1 MNTKCRTGHRLP
13 ERAEQKA
20 EKARHD
26 GQNEDEGETM
36 ENFTKILENSI
47 ANMENNASTT
57 YVLSM
62 NDFLESIQSG
72 SINLPPFQRIGTAW
86 SADKVIA
93 LAQTL
98 ANLESIGCF
107 NVAIVN
113 GEYYLVD
120 GQQRSNALA
129 HILNTLEDEDKSIIT
144 DYEAL
149 VNVTEFQSFAQMADN
164 FVRIN
169 GTSGLTSAQK
179 MKAEL
184 LTEIQLEDFNR
195 LSWSD
200 AMTKLTSVEKDSKE
214 VVLSGETEEESIK
227 LQAMSII
234 KQSKCEELTALLL
247 AMYLNKKRIGKGFT
261 TSAKANFNGAKN
273 YDGLKGKPLDEAST
287 HALEF
292 VKEYTKTRLN
302 PTNKKPAFVGLVYYL
317 VLIEKLPLEEVGA
330 FVDYLAIGQQQ
341 LFVTPKSELYA
352 NGKQLFHS
360 GESNSFDQFK
370 NREKTIE
377 KFFKAYEEWKTK
389 PQTSDIVE
397 RFNERYNV
405 TLAKILNEPKKE
417 ESALKVTVE
426 KLEPKKE
433 SKPRPLSASALEA
446 LEK

>member
-1 MNTKCRTGHRLP
+1 MKDFTVILANT
-13 ERAEQKA
+13 
-20 EKARHD
+20 
-26 GQNEDEGETM
+26 
-36 ENFTKILENSI
+36 I
-47 ANMENNASTT
+47 ANMDNNASTT
-57 YVLSM
+57 YSLNM
-62 NDFLESIQSG
+62 DDFLESIQNG
-72 SINLPPFQRIGTAW
+72 NIQLPPFQRIGTAW

-107 NVAIVN
+107 NIAIVN
-113 GEYYLVD
+113 GDYYLVD
-120 GQQRSNALA
+120 GQQRSNALL
-129 HILNTLEDEDKSIIT
+129 HILETLDEDDKAIIT

-184 LTEIQLEDFNR
+184 LTEKQLEDFNR
-195 LSWSD
+195 LSWSN
-200 AMTKLTSVEKDSKE
+200 AMLKLTSTEKDSKE
-214 VVLSGETEEESIK
+214 TTLSGGESEEESIK

-261 TSAKANFNGAKN
+261 TSAKSNFNGAKS
-273 YDGLKGKPLDEAST
+273 YDGLKGHDIEDASR

-292 VKEYTKTRLN
+292 VTEYSKTRLN

-317 VLIEKLPLEEVGA
+317 TLIEKLPLEEVGA
-330 FVDYLAIGQQQ
+330 FVDYLLIDQKQ
-341 LFVTPKSELYA
+341 LFVTPKSEIYH

-360 GESNSFDQFK
+360 GESNSFEQFR
-370 NREKTIE
+370 NRQKTIE
-377 KFFKAYEEWKTK
+377 KFFKAYEEWKAK
-389 PQTSDIVE
+389 PQTSDTVE
-397 RFNERYNV
+397 RFNERYNISLTQV
-405 TLAKILNEPKKE
+405 LEQPKQEK
-417 ESALKVTVE
+417 STLKVTVE

>member
-1 MNTKCRTGHRLP
+1 MK
-13 ERAEQKA
+13 
-20 EKARHD
+20 
-26 GQNEDEGETM
+26 
-36 ENFTKILENSI
+36 NFTEILKNAI
-47 ANMENNASTT
+47 ANMENNASAT
-57 YVLSM
+57 YSLNM
-62 NDFLESIQSG
+62 DDFLSSIQDG
-72 SINLPPFQRIGTAW
+72 NIQLPPFQRIGTAW

-113 GEYYLVD
+113 GEHYLVD
-120 GQQRSNALA
+120 GQQRSNALI
-129 HILNTLEDEDKSIIT
+129 HILETLEEDDKSIVT
-144 DYEAL
+144 EYEAL

-184 LTEIQLEDFNR
+184 LTEKQLEDFNR

-200 AMTKLTSVEKDSKE
+200 AMTRLTSTEKDSKE
-214 VVLSGETEEESIK
+214 VTLSGNDSEEESIK

-261 TSAKANFNGAKN
+261 TSAKSNFNGAKN
-273 YDGLKGKPLDEAST
+273 YDGLKGHDIEEASN

-292 VKEYTKTRLN
+292 VTEYSKTRLN
-302 PTNKKPAFVGLVYYL
+302 ATNKKPAFVGLVYYL
-317 VLIEKLPLEEVGA
+317 VLIEKLPMEDVGA

-341 LFVTPKSELYA
+341 LFVTPKSELYS

-370 NREKTIE
+370 NREKTME
-377 KFFKAYEEWKTK
+377 KFLRAYEEWKSK
-389 PQTSDIVE
+389 PQMSDIVE
-397 RFNERYNV
+397 RFDERYNV

-417 ESALKVTVE
+417 ESTLKVTVE
-426 KLEPKKE
+426 KPAQKKE

-446 LEK
+446 LETK

>member
-1 MNTKCRTGHRLP
+1 MKDFTVILANT
-13 ERAEQKA
+13 
-20 EKARHD
+20 
-26 GQNEDEGETM
+26 
-36 ENFTKILENSI
+36 I
-47 ANMENNASTT
+47 ANMDNNASTT
-57 YVLSM
+57 YSLNM
-62 NDFLESIQSG
+62 DDFLQSIQNG
-72 SINLPPFQRIGTAW
+72 NVQLPPFQRIGTAW

-120 GQQRSNALA
+120 GQQRSNALI
-129 HILNTLEDEDKSIIT
+129 HILETLDEDDKAIIT

-184 LTEIQLEDFNR
+184 LTEKQLEDFNR

-200 AMTKLTSVEKDSKE
+200 AMTRLTSTEKDSKE
-214 VVLSGETEEESIK
+214 TTLSGGDSEDESIK

-261 TSAKANFNGAKN
+261 TSAKSNFNGAKN
-273 YDGLKGKPLDEAST
+273 YDGLKGHDIEDASR

-292 VKEYTKTRLN
+292 VTEYSKTRLN

-317 VLIEKLPLEEVGA
+317 TLIEKLPLEEVGA
-330 FVDYLAIGQQQ
+330 FVDYLAIGQRQ

-377 KFFKAYEEWKTK
+377 KFFKAYEEWKSK
-389 PQTSDIVE
+389 PQTSDTVE

-405 TLAKILNEPKKE
+405 SLTQVLEQPKKE
-417 ESALKVTVE
+417 ENTLKVTVE
-426 KLEPKKE
+426 KPAQKKE

>member
-1 MNTKCRTGHRLP
+1 MTGK
-13 ERAEQKA
+13 Q
-20 EKARHD
+20 EKK
-26 GQNEDEGETM
+26 DEEKNM
-36 ENFTKILENSI
+36 KDFTEILKNAI
-47 ANMENNASTT
+47 ANMENNASVT
-57 YVLSM
+57 YSLNM
-62 NDFLESIQSG
+62 NSFLQSIQNG
-72 SINLPPFQRIGTAW
+72 NIQLPPFQRIGTAW
-86 SADKVIA
+86 SADKVVA

-107 NVAIVN
+107 NIAIVN
-113 GEYYLVD
+113 DNYYLVD
-120 GQQRSNALA
+120 GQQRSNALI
-129 HILNTLEDEDKSIIT
+129 HILDTLDEDDKSIIT

-149 VNVTEFQSFAQMADN
+149 VNVTGFQSFAQMADN

-184 LTEIQLEDFNR
+184 LTEKQLEDFNR

-200 AMTKLTSVEKDSKE
+200 AMTRLTSTEKDSKE
-214 VVLSGETEEESIK
+214 VTLSGTGENEEESIK

-261 TSAKANFNGAKN
+261 TSAKSNFNGAKN
-273 YDGLKGKPLDEAST
+273 YDGLKGHDLEEASK

-292 VKEYTKTRLN
+292 VYSFTKTRLN

-317 VLIEKLPLEEVGA
+317 VLIEKLAMEEVGA

-341 LFVTPKSELYA
+341 LFVTPKSELYS

-370 NREKTIE
+370 NREKTME
-377 KFFKAYEEWKTK
+377 KFLRAYEEWKSK
-389 PQTSDIVE
+389 PQTSNTVE
-397 RFNERYNV
+397 RFNERYSV
-405 TLAKILNEPKKE
+405 TLSQILEEPKQEK
-417 ESALKVTVE
+417 SALKVTVE
-426 KLEPKKE
+426 KPAQKKE

>member
-1 MNTKCRTGHRLP
+1 MK
-13 ERAEQKA
+13 
-20 EKARHD
+20 
-26 GQNEDEGETM
+26 
-36 ENFTKILENSI
+36 NFTEILKNAI
-47 ANMENNASTT
+47 AHMENNASAT
-57 YVLSM
+57 YSLNM
-62 NDFLESIQSG
+62 DDFLKSIQNG
-72 SINLPPFQRIGTAW
+72 SVQLPPFQRIGTAW

-113 GEYYLVD
+113 GNYYLVD
-120 GQQRSNALA
+120 GQQRSNALS
-129 HILNTLEDEDKSIIT
+129 HILDTLEEDDKAIIT

-184 LTEIQLEDFNR
+184 LTEKQLEDFNR

-200 AMTKLTSVEKDSKE
+200 AMTKLTSTEKDSKE
-214 VVLSGETEEESIK
+214 TTLSGADGDEESIK

-261 TSAKANFNGAKN
+261 TSAKSNFNGAKN
-273 YDGLKGKPLDEAST
+273 YDGLKGHDIEDASQ

-292 VKEYTKTRLN
+292 VTEYAKTRLN

-317 VLIEKLPLEEVGA
+317 TLIEKLPIEEVGA
-330 FVDYLAIGQQQ
+330 FVDYLSIDQKQ
-341 LFVTPKSELYA
+341 LFVTPKSELYS

-360 GESNSFDQFK
+360 GESNSFEQFK
-370 NREKTIE
+370 NREKTME
-377 KFFKAYEEWKTK
+377 KFFKAYEEWKSK
-389 PQTSDIVE
+389 PQTSDTVE
-397 RFNERYNV
+397 RFNERYNISLTQV
-405 TLAKILNEPKKE
+405 LEQPKQEKSTLKI
-417 ESALKVTVE
+417 TVE
-426 KLEPKKE
+426 NPVQKKE

-446 LEK
+446 LETK

>member
-1 MNTKCRTGHRLP
+1 MK
-13 ERAEQKA
+13 
-20 EKARHD
+20 
-26 GQNEDEGETM
+26 
-36 ENFTKILENSI
+36 NFTEILKNAV
-47 ANMENNASTT
+47 ANVENNASTT
-57 YVLSM
+57 YALSM
-62 NDFLESIQSG
+62 DDFLKSIQNG
-72 SINLPPFQRIGTAW
+72 NIQLPPFQRIGTAW

-120 GQQRSNALA
+120 GQQRSNALI
-129 HILNTLEDEDKSIIT
+129 HIMDTLEEDDKTIVA

-184 LTEIQLEDFNR
+184 LTEIQLKDFNR

-200 AMTKLTSVEKDSKE
+200 AMTRLTSTEKDSKE
-214 VVLSGETEEESIK
+214 TTLSGSESEEESIK

-261 TSAKANFNGAKN
+261 TSAKSNFNGAKN
-273 YDGLKGKPLDEAST
+273 YDGLKGHDIEEASSN
-287 HALEF
+287 ALEF
-292 VKEYTKTRLN
+292 ATEYSKTRLN

-317 VLIEKLPLEEVGA
+317 TLIEKLPMEEVGA

-360 GESNSFDQFK
+360 GESNSFEQFK
-370 NREKTIE
+370 NREKTME
-377 KFFKAYEEWKTK
+377 KFLRAYEEWKSK
-389 PQTSDIVE
+389 PQTSDVVE
-397 RFNERYNV
+397 RFGERYGVNLTPV
-405 TLAKILNEPKKE
+405 LNEPKKE
-417 ESALKVTVE
+417 ESTLKVTVE
-426 KLEPKKE
+426 KPAQKKE

>member
-1 MNTKCRTGHRLP
+1 
-13 ERAEQKA
+13 
-20 EKARHD
+20 
-26 GQNEDEGETM
+26 M
-36 ENFTKILENSI
+36 ENFTTILANAT
-47 ANMENNASTT
+47 ANMDNNASTT
-57 YVLSM
+57 YTLNM
-62 NDFLESIQSG
+62 DDFLQSIQNG
-72 SINLPPFQRIGTAW
+72 NIQLPPFQRIGTAW

-120 GQQRSNALA
+120 GQQRSNALI
-129 HILNTLEDEDKSIIT
+129 HILDTLDEDDKTIIT

-184 LTEIQLEDFNR
+184 LTEKQLEDFNR

-200 AMTKLTSVEKDSKE
+200 AMTRLTSTEKDSKE
-214 VVLSGETEEESIK
+214 VTLSGTGESEEESIK

-261 TSAKANFNGAKN
+261 TSAKSNFNGAKN
-273 YDGLKGKPLDEAST
+273 YDGLKGHAIDEASE

-292 VKEYTKTRLN
+292 VTEYSKTRLN

-317 VLIEKLPLEEVGA
+317 TLIEKLPLEEVGA

-360 GESNSFDQFK
+360 GESNSFEQFK
-370 NREKTIE
+370 NREKTME
-377 KFFKAYEEWKTK
+377 KFLKAYEDWKTK
-389 PQTSDIVE
+389 PQTSDTVE
-397 RFNERYNV
+397 RFNERYNISLTQV
-405 TLAKILNEPKKE
+405 LEQPKQEK
-417 ESALKVTVE
+417 STLKVTVE
-426 KLEPKKE
+426 KPAQKKE

>member
-1 MNTKCRTGHRLP
+1 
-13 ERAEQKA
+13 
-20 EKARHD
+20 
-26 GQNEDEGETM
+26 M
-36 ENFTKILENSI
+36 ENFTAILNKSTSCV
-47 ANMENNASTT
+47 ENNASTT
-57 YVLSM
+57 YALNM
-62 NDFLESIQSG
+62 DDFLESIQNG
-72 SINLPPFQRIGTAW
+72 SIQLPPFQRIGTAW

-113 GEYYLVD
+113 DEYYLVD
-120 GQQRSNALA
+120 GQQRSNALI
-129 HILNTLEDEDKSIIT
+129 HILDTLEDEDKSIIT

-184 LTEIQLEDFNR
+184 LTEKQLEDFNR

-200 AMTKLTSVEKDSKE
+200 AMTRLTSTEKDSRE
-214 VVLSGETEEESIK
+214 VTLNGSDSEEESIK

-261 TSAKANFNGAKN
+261 TSAKSNFNGAKN
-273 YDGLKGKPLDEAST
+273 YDGLKGHDIEEASSN
-287 HALEF
+287 ALEF
-292 VKEYTKTRLN
+292 VTEYSKTRLN

-317 VLIEKLPLEEVGA
+317 TLIEKLPMEEVGA

-360 GESNSFDQFK
+360 GESNSFEQFK
-370 NREKTIE
+370 NREKTME
-377 KFFKAYEEWKTK
+377 KFLRTYEEWKSK
-389 PQTSDIVE
+389 PQTSDVVE
-397 RFNERYNV
+397 RFGERYGVNLTPV
-405 TLAKILNEPKKE
+405 LNEPKKE
-417 ESALKVTVE
+417 ESTLKVTVE
-426 KLEPKKE
+426 KSAQKKE

>member
-1 MNTKCRTGHRLP
+1 
-13 ERAEQKA
+13 
-20 EKARHD
+20 
-26 GQNEDEGETM
+26 M
-36 ENFTKILENSI
+36 ENFTEILKNAI
-47 ANMENNASTT
+47 ARMENNASTT
-57 YVLSM
+57 YSLNM
-62 NDFLESIQSG
+62 NDFLESIQNG
-72 SINLPPFQRIGTAW
+72 NVQLPPFQRVGTAW

-113 GEYYLVD
+113 GDYYLVD
-120 GQQRSNALA
+120 GQQRSNALI
-129 HILNTLEDEDKSIIT
+129 HIMDTLEEDDKTIVA

-184 LTEIQLEDFNR
+184 LTEKQLSDFNL

-200 AMTKLTSVEKDSKE
+200 AMLKLTSTEKDSKE
-214 VVLSGETEEESIK
+214 VTLNGAENEEESIK

-247 AMYLNKKRIGKGFT
+247 AMYINKKRIGKGFT
-261 TSAKANFNGAKN
+261 TSAKSNFNGAKN
-273 YDGLKGKPLDEAST
+273 YDGLKGHDIEDASR

-292 VKEYTKTRLN
+292 VTEYAKTRLN

-317 VLIEKLPLEEVGA
+317 TLIEKLPLEEVGA
-330 FVDYLAIGQQQ
+330 FVDYLAIGQKQ
-341 LFVTPKSELYA
+341 LFVTPKSELYS

-377 KFFKAYEEWKTK
+377 KFFKAYEEWKSK

-397 RFNERYNV
+397 RFGERYNV
-405 TLAKILNEPKKE
+405 SLTKVLEQPKKE
-417 ESALKVTVE
+417 ESTLKITVE
-426 KLEPKKE
+426 KPAQKRE

>member
-1 MNTKCRTGHRLP
+1 MTDK
-13 ERAEQKA
+13 Q
-20 EKARHD
+20 EKK
-26 GQNEDEGETM
+26 DEEKNM
-36 ENFTKILENSI
+36 KDFTEILKNAI
-47 ANMENNASTT
+47 ANMENNASAT
-57 YVLSM
+57 YSLNM
-62 NDFLESIQSG
+62 DDFLKSIQSG
-72 SINLPPFQRIGTAW
+72 SIQLPPFQRIGTAW
-86 SADKVIA
+86 SADKVVA

-107 NVAIVN
+107 NIAIVN
-113 GEYYLVD
+113 GDYYLVD
-120 GQQRSNALA
+120 GQQRSNALI
-129 HILNTLEDEDKSIIT
+129 HILDTLDEDDKAIIT

-184 LTEIQLEDFNR
+184 LTEKQLEDFNH

-200 AMTKLTSVEKDSKE
+200 AMTRLTSTEKDSKE
-214 VVLSGETEEESIK
+214 TTLSGNDSEEESIK

-261 TSAKANFNGAKN
+261 TSAKSNFNGAKN
-273 YDGLKGKPLDEAST
+273 YDGLKGHDIEEASNN
-287 HALEF
+287 ALEF
-292 VKEYTKTRLN
+292 VTEYSKTRLN
-302 PTNKKPAFVGLVYYL
+302 ATNKKPAFIGLVYYL
-317 VLIEKLPLEEVGA
+317 VLIEKLAMEEVGA

-341 LFVTPKSELYA
+341 LFVTPKSELYS

-370 NREKTIE
+370 NREKTME
-377 KFFKAYEEWKTK
+377 KFLKAYEEWKSK
-389 PQTSDIVE
+389 PQTSDTVE
-397 RFNERYNV
+397 RFKERYGI
-405 TLAKILNEPKKE
+405 TLTPILNEEKKE
-417 ESALKVTVE
+417 ESTLKVTVE
-426 KLEPKKE
+426 KPAQKKE

>member
-1 MNTKCRTGHRLP
+1 MKTFTTLL
-13 ERAEQKA
+13 
-20 EKARHD
+20 
-26 GQNEDEGETM
+26 NEST
-36 ENFTKILENSI
+36 NKI
-47 ANMENNASTT
+47 ENNASAT
-57 YVLSM
+57 YSLNM
-62 NDFLESIQSG
+62 DDFLKSIQSG
-72 SINLPPFQRIGTAW
+72 SIQLPPFQRVGTAW

-113 GEYYLVD
+113 NKYYLVD
-120 GQQRSNALA
+120 GQQRSNNLIN
-129 HILNTLEDEDKSIIT
+129 ILETLDEDDKSIVL

-149 VNVTEFQSFAQMADN
+149 VNVTEFQSFAQMSDN

-184 LTEIQLEDFNR
+184 LTEKQLSDFNF

-200 AMTKLTSVEKDSKE
+200 AMTRLTSTEKDSKE
-214 VVLSGETEEESIK
+214 VTLSGADSEEESIK
-227 LQAMSII
+227 LQAMNVI

-261 TSAKANFNGAKN
+261 TSAKSNFNGTKN
-273 YDGLKGKPLDEAST
+273 YDGLKGHDLEEASR

-292 VKEYTKTRLN
+292 VKEYAKTRLN

-330 FVDYLAIGQQQ
+330 FVDYLSIGQQQ
-341 LFVTPKSELYA
+341 LFVTPKSELYS

-370 NREKTIE
+370 NREKTME
-377 KFFKAYEEWKTK
+377 KFFKVYEDWKTK

-397 RFNERYNV
+397 RFNERYNL
-405 TLAKILNEPKKE
+405 TLAQILAEPKKE
-417 ESALKVTVE
+417 ESTLKVTVE
-426 KLEPKKE
+426 KLESKKQ

>member
-1 MNTKCRTGHRLP
+1 
-13 ERAEQKA
+13 
-20 EKARHD
+20 
-26 GQNEDEGETM
+26 M
-36 ENFTKILENSI
+36 ENFTKLLNESTSCV
-47 ANMENNASTT
+47 ENNASTT

-72 SINLPPFQRIGTAW
+72 SVQLPPFQRVGTAW
-86 SADKVIA
+86 SAEKVIA

-200 AMTKLTSVEKDSKE
+200 AMTKLTSTEKDSKE
-214 VVLSGETEEESIK
+214 AVLSGGDTEEESIK

-261 TSAKANFNGAKN
+261 TSAKSNFNGAKN
-273 YDGLKGKPLDEAST
+273 YDGLKGHDIEEASK
-287 HALEF
+287 HALDF

-302 PTNKKPAFVGLVYYL
+302 PTNKKPAFVGLIYYL
-317 VLIEKLPLEEVGA
+317 VLIEKLDMNEVGA

-360 GESNSFDQFK
+360 GESNSFEQFR

-377 KFFKAYEEWKTK
+377 KFFKVYEEWKSK

-397 RFNERYNV
+397 RFKERYNV

>member
-1 MNTKCRTGHRLP
+1 MK
-13 ERAEQKA
+13 
-20 EKARHD
+20 D
-26 GQNEDEGETM
+26 
-36 ENFTKILENSI
+36 FTVILANAI
-47 ANMENNASTT
+47 ANMDNNASTT
-57 YVLSM
+57 YSLNM
-62 NDFLESIQSG
+62 NDFLESIQDG
-72 SINLPPFQRIGTAW
+72 NIQLPPFQRVGTAW

-113 GEYYLVD
+113 GNYYLVD
-120 GQQRSNALA
+120 GQQRSNALI
-129 HILNTLEDEDKSIIT
+129 HIMDTLEEDDKAIIT

-149 VNVTEFQSFAQMADN
+149 VNVTEFQSFAQMSDN

-184 LTEIQLEDFNR
+184 LTEKQLDDFNR

-200 AMTKLTSVEKDSKE
+200 AMTRLTSTEKDSKE
-214 VVLSGETEEESIK
+214 TTLSGTGESEEESIK

-261 TSAKANFNGAKN
+261 TSAKSNFNGAKN
-273 YDGLKGKPLDEAST
+273 YDGLKGHDIEDASR

-292 VKEYTKTRLN
+292 VTEYAKTRLN

-317 VLIEKLPLEEVGA
+317 TLIEKLPMEEVGA

-341 LFVTPKSELYA
+341 LFVTPKSELYS

-360 GESNSFDQFK
+360 GESNSFEQFR

-377 KFFKAYEEWKTK
+377 KFFKAYEEWKSK
-389 PQTSDIVE
+389 PQTSDTVE
-397 RFNERYNV
+397 RFGERYGIALTPV
-405 TLAKILNEPKKE
+405 LNEPKKE
-417 ESALKVTVE
+417 ESTLKVTVE

>member
-1 MNTKCRTGHRLP
+1 MK
-13 ERAEQKA
+13 QF
-20 EKARHD
+20 
-26 GQNEDEGETM
+26 QS
-36 ENFTKILENSI
+36 ILNQSN
-47 ANMENNASTT
+47 AKMENNASTT
-57 YVLSM
+57 YTLNM
-62 NDFLESIQSG
+62 NDFLQAIQNKE
-72 SINLPPFQRIGTAW
+72 IELPPFQRIGNAW
-86 SADKVIA
+86 DSAKVVA

-113 GEYYLVD
+113 NKYYLVD
-120 GQQRSNALA
+120 GQQRSNNLIN
-129 HILNTLEDEDKSIIT
+129 ILNTLDEDDKSIVT

-149 VNVTEFQSFAQMADN
+149 VNITAFQSFAQMSDN

-184 LTEIQLEDFNR
+184 LTEKQLEDFNH

-200 AMTKLTSVEKDSKE
+200 AMTRLTSTEKDSKE
-214 VVLSGETEEESIK
+214 TTLSGSDSEEESIK

-234 KQSKCEELTALLL
+234 KQSKCEELTALLI
-247 AMYLNKKRIGKGFT
+247 AMYLNKKKIGKGFT
-261 TSAKANFNGAKN
+261 TSAKSNFNGAKN
-273 YDGLKGKPLDEAST
+273 YDGLKGHDIEEASQ
-287 HALEF
+287 HALDF
-292 VKEYTKTRLN
+292 IKEYSKTRLN
-302 PTNKKPAFVGLVYYL
+302 ATNKKPAFIGLVYYL
-317 VLIEKLPLEEVGA
+317 VLIEKLPMEEIGA

-341 LFVTPKSELYA
+341 LFVTPKSELYS

-360 GESNSFDQFK
+360 GESNSFEQFK

-377 KFFKAYEEWKTK
+377 KFFKAYEDWKNK

-397 RFNERYNV
+397 RFNERYNI
-405 TLAKILNEPKKE
+405 TLSQILNEPKKE
-417 ESALKVTVE
+417 ESTLKITVE

>member
-1 MNTKCRTGHRLP
+1 
-13 ERAEQKA
+13 
-20 EKARHD
+20 
-26 GQNEDEGETM
+26 M
-36 ENFTKILENSI
+36 ENFTTLLANANE
-47 ANMENNASTT
+47 NMENNASTT
-57 YVLSM
+57 YTLNM
-62 NDFLESIQSG
+62 NDFLQSIQNG
-72 SINLPPFQRIGTAW
+72 SIQLPPFQRVGTAW

-120 GQQRSNALA
+120 GQQRSNALI
-129 HILNTLEDEDKSIIT
+129 HIMDTLDEDDKAIVT
-144 DYEAL
+144 DYDAL
-149 VNVTEFQSFAQMADN
+149 VNITEFQSFAQMADN

-200 AMTKLTSVEKDSKE
+200 AMTKLTSTEKDSKE
-214 VVLSGETEEESIK
+214 TVLSGSESEEESIK

-261 TSAKANFNGAKN
+261 TSAKSNFNGAKN
-273 YDGLKGKPLDEAST
+273 YDGLKGHDIEEASSN
-287 HALEF
+287 ALEF
-292 VKEYTKTRLN
+292 VTEYSKTRLN

-317 VLIEKLPLEEVGA
+317 TLIEKLPMEEVGA

-360 GESNSFDQFK
+360 GESNSFEQFK
-370 NREKTIE
+370 NREKTME
-377 KFFKAYEEWKTK
+377 KFLRAYEEWKSK

-405 TLAKILNEPKKE
+405 SLTQVLEQPKQEK
-417 ESALKVTVE
+417 STLKVTVE
-426 KLEPKKE
+426 KPAQKKE

>member
-1 MNTKCRTGHRLP
+1 MK
-13 ERAEQKA
+13 
-20 EKARHD
+20 
-26 GQNEDEGETM
+26 
-36 ENFTKILENSI
+36 NFTEILKNAI
-47 ANMENNASTT
+47 ANIENNASAT
-57 YVLSM
+57 YSLNM
-62 NDFLESIQSG
+62 DDFLKSIQSG
-72 SINLPPFQRIGTAW
+72 SIKLPPFQRIGTAW
-86 SADKVIA
+86 SADKVVA

-107 NVAIVN
+107 NIAIVN
-113 GEYYLVD
+113 GDYYLVD
-120 GQQRSNALA
+120 GQQRSNALI
-129 HILNTLEDEDKSIIT
+129 HILNTLDEDDKAIIT

-200 AMTKLTSVEKDSKE
+200 AMVKLTSTEKDSKE
-214 VVLSGETEEESIK
+214 AVLSGGDSEEESIK

-261 TSAKANFNGAKN
+261 TSAKSNFNGAKN
-273 YDGLKGKPLDEAST
+273 YDGLKGHDIEEASN

-292 VKEYTKTRLN
+292 VTEYSKTRLN
-302 PTNKKPAFVGLVYYL
+302 PTNKKPAFIGLIYYL
-317 VLIEKLPLEEVGA
+317 VLIEKLAMEKVGA

-341 LFVTPKSELYA
+341 LFVTPKSELYS

-370 NREKTIE
+370 NREKTME
-377 KFFKAYEEWKTK
+377 KFLKAYEEWKSK
-389 PQTSDIVE
+389 PQTSDTVE
-397 RFNERYNV
+397 RFEERYGV
-405 TLAKILNEPKKE
+405 TLSQILEEPKQEK
-417 ESALKVTVE
+417 SALKVIVE
-426 KLEPKKE
+426 KPAQKKE

>member
-1 MNTKCRTGHRLP
+1 
-13 ERAEQKA
+13 
-20 EKARHD
+20 
-26 GQNEDEGETM
+26 M
-36 ENFTKILENSI
+36 ENFTTILNNAI
-47 ANMENNASTT
+47 AHMENNASVT
-57 YVLSM
+57 YSLNM
-62 NDFLESIQSG
+62 NDFLQSIQSED
-72 SINLPPFQRIGTAW
+72 IQLPPFQRVGTAW

-129 HILNTLEDEDKSIIT
+129 HILDTLEDDDKAIIT

-184 LTEIQLEDFNR
+184 LTEKQLDDFNR

-200 AMTKLTSVEKDSKE
+200 AMTRLTSTEKDSKE
-214 VVLSGETEEESIK
+214 TVLSGTGETEEESIK

-261 TSAKANFNGAKN
+261 TSAKSNFNGAKN
-273 YDGLKGKPLDEAST
+273 YDGLKGHDIEDASQ

-292 VKEYTKTRLN
+292 VTEYAKTRLN
-302 PTNKKPAFVGLVYYL
+302 ATNKKPAFIGLVYYL
-317 VLIEKLPLEEVGA
+317 TLIEKLPLEEVGA

-341 LFVTPKSELYA
+341 LFVTPKSELYS

-360 GESNSFDQFK
+360 GESNSFEQFK

-377 KFFKAYEEWKTK
+377 KFFKAYEEWKSK
-389 PQTSDIVE
+389 PQASDIVE
-397 RFNERYNV
+397 RFNERYNI
-405 TLAKILNEPKKE
+405 TLTQILAEPKKE
-417 ESALKVTVE
+417 ESTLKITIE
-426 KLEPKKE
+426 KPVSKKE

-446 LEK
+446 LETK

>member
-1 MNTKCRTGHRLP
+1 
-13 ERAEQKA
+13 
-20 EKARHD
+20 
-26 GQNEDEGETM
+26 M
-36 ENFTKILENSI
+36 ENFAAILKNAI
-47 ANMENNASTT
+47 ANMENNASAT
-57 YVLSM
+57 YSLNM
-62 NDFLESIQSG
+62 DDFLKSIQSG
-72 SINLPPFQRIGTAW
+72 SIQLPPFQRVGTAW

-107 NVAIVN
+107 NIAIVN

-120 GQQRSNALA
+120 GQQRSNALI
-129 HILNTLEDEDKSIIT
+129 HIMDTLDEDDKAIIT

-149 VNVTEFQSFAQMADN
+149 VNVTEFQNFAQMSDN

-200 AMTKLTSVEKDSKE
+200 AMTRLTSTEKDSKE
-214 VVLSGETEEESIK
+214 TTLSGADGEEESIK
-227 LQAMSII
+227 LQTMSII

-261 TSAKANFNGAKN
+261 TSAKSNFNGAKN
-273 YDGLKGKPLDEAST
+273 YDGLKGHDIEEASN

-292 VKEYTKTRLN
+292 VNEYTKTRLN

-317 VLIEKLPLEEVGA
+317 VLIEKLAMEEVGA
-330 FVDYLAIGQQQ
+330 FVDYLAIGQKQ

-370 NREKTIE
+370 NREKTME
-377 KFFKAYEEWKTK
+377 KFLKAYEEWKTK

-397 RFNERYNV
+397 RFNERYDL
-405 TLAKILNEPKKE
+405 TLAQILAEPKKE

>member
-1 MNTKCRTGHRLP
+1 
-13 ERAEQKA
+13 
-20 EKARHD
+20 
-26 GQNEDEGETM
+26 M
-36 ENFTKILENSI
+36 ENFTAILKNAI
-47 ANMENNASTT
+47 ANMENNASAT
-57 YVLSM
+57 YSLNM
-62 NDFLESIQSG
+62 DDFLKSIQSG
-72 SINLPPFQRIGTAW
+72 SIQLPPFQRVGTAW

-107 NVAIVN
+107 NIAIVN

-120 GQQRSNALA
+120 GQQRSNALI
-129 HILNTLEDEDKSIIT
+129 HIMDTLDEDDKAIIT

-149 VNVTEFQSFAQMADN
+149 VNVTEFQNFAQMSDN

-200 AMTKLTSVEKDSKE
+200 AMTRLTSTEKDSKE
-214 VVLSGETEEESIK
+214 TTLSGADGEEESIK

-261 TSAKANFNGAKN
+261 TSAKSNFNGAKN
-273 YDGLKGKPLDEAST
+273 YDGLKGHDIEEASN

-292 VKEYTKTRLN
+292 VNEYTKTRLN

-317 VLIEKLPLEEVGA
+317 VLIEKLAMEEVGA

-370 NREKTIE
+370 NREKTME
-377 KFFKAYEEWKTK
+377 KFLKAYEEWKTK

-397 RFNERYNV
+397 RFNERYNLTV
-405 TLAKILNEPKKE
+405 AQILAEPKKE

>member
-1 MNTKCRTGHRLP
+1 MKTFTTIL
-13 ERAEQKA
+13 
-20 EKARHD
+20 
-26 GQNEDEGETM
+26 NEST
-36 ENFTKILENSI
+36 TKID
-47 ANMENNASTT
+47 NNASVT
-57 YVLSM
+57 YTLNMS
-62 NDFLESIQSG
+62 DFLQAIQNKE
-72 SINLPPFQRIGTAW
+72 IELPPFQRIGNAW
-86 SADKVIA
+86 DSSKVIA

-113 GEYYLVD
+113 NKYYLVD
-120 GQQRSNALA
+120 GQQRSNNLLN
-129 HILNTLEDEDKSIIT
+129 ILETLDEDDKSIVL

-149 VNVTEFQSFAQMADN
+149 VNVTEFQSFAQMSDN

-184 LTEIQLEDFNR
+184 LTEKQLSDFNL

-200 AMTKLTSVEKDSKE
+200 AMTRLTSTEKDSKE
-214 VVLSGETEEESIK
+214 TTLSGADSEEESIK
-227 LQAMSII
+227 LQAMNVI

-261 TSAKANFNGAKN
+261 TSAKSNFNGTKN
-273 YDGLKGKPLDEAST
+273 YDGLKGHDLEEASR

-292 VKEYTKTRLN
+292 VKEYSKTRLN
-302 PTNKKPAFVGLVYYL
+302 PTNKKPAFIGLVYYL

-330 FVDYLAIGQQQ
+330 FVDYLSIGQQQ
-341 LFVTPKSELYA
+341 LFVTPKSELYS

-370 NREKTIE
+370 NREKTME
-377 KFFKAYEEWKTK
+377 KFFKVYEDWKTK

-397 RFNERYNV
+397 RFKERYSI
-405 TLAKILNEPKKE
+405 TLAQILAEPKKE

-426 KLEPKKE
+426 KLEPKKQ

>member
-1 MNTKCRTGHRLP
+1 MK
-13 ERAEQKA
+13 
-20 EKARHD
+20 
-26 GQNEDEGETM
+26 
-36 ENFTKILENSI
+36 NFTEILNESTNCV
-47 ANMENNASTT
+47 ENNASTT

-72 SINLPPFQRIGTAW
+72 SIKLPPFQRIGTAW

-113 GEYYLVD
+113 DNYYLVD

-129 HILNTLEDEDKSIIT
+129 HLLTTLQEDDKAILNDS
-144 DYEAL
+144 EAL
-149 VNVTEFQSFAQMADN
+149 VDVTEVQSSAKMSDN

-200 AMTKLTSVEKDSKE
+200 AMTKLTSTEKDSKE
-214 VVLSGETEEESIK
+214 TVLSGTGENEEESIK

-261 TSAKANFNGAKN
+261 TSAKSNFNGAKN
-273 YDGLKGKPLDEAST
+273 YDGLKGHDIEEASH
-287 HALEF
+287 HALSF
-292 VKEYTKTRLN
+292 TNQYTRADLN
-302 PTNKKPAFVGLVYYL
+302 PTNKKPAYVGLVYYL

-330 FVDYLAIGQQQ
+330 FVDYLDIAQHQ
-341 LFVTPKSELYA
+341 LFVTPKSEIYH

-370 NREKTIE
+370 NREKTMDT
-377 KFFKAYEEWKTK
+377 FYKAYIEWKK
-389 PQTSDIVE
+389 QPHEESICEYFKLAYDIE
-397 RFNERYNV
+397 L
-405 TLAKILNEPKKE
+405 TPIIKAKKE
-417 ESALKVTVE
+417 EKAEEKVEE
-426 KLEPKKE
+426 KPTQPKKQ
-433 SKPRPLSASALEA
+433 SKQRPLSSSITEA

>member
-1 MNTKCRTGHRLP
+1 MTGK
-13 ERAEQKA
+13 Q
-20 EKARHD
+20 EKK
-26 GQNEDEGETM
+26 DEEKNM
-36 ENFTKILENSI
+36 KDFTEILKNAI
-47 ANMENNASTT
+47 ANMENNASAT
-57 YVLSM
+57 YSLNM
-62 NDFLESIQSG
+62 NSFLQSIQNG
-72 SINLPPFQRIGTAW
+72 NIQLPPFQRIGTAW

-113 GEYYLVD
+113 GDYYLVD
-120 GQQRSNALA
+120 GQQRSNALI
-129 HILNTLEDEDKSIIT
+129 HILDTLDEDDKSIIT

-184 LTEIQLEDFNR
+184 LTEKQLEDFNR

-200 AMTKLTSVEKDSKE
+200 AMTRLTSTEKDSKE
-214 VVLSGETEEESIK
+214 VTLSGTGESEEESIK

-261 TSAKANFNGAKN
+261 TSAKSNFKGAKN
-273 YDGLKGKPLDEAST
+273 YDGLKGHDIEEASA

-292 VKEYTKTRLN
+292 VKEYAKTRLN

-317 VLIEKLPLEEVGA
+317 TLIEKLPMEEVGA

-341 LFVTPKSELYA
+341 LFVTPKSELYS

-370 NREKTIE
+370 NREKTME
-377 KFFKAYEEWKTK
+377 KFLKAYEEWKSK
-389 PQTSDIVE
+389 PQTSDTVE
-397 RFNERYNV
+397 RFNERYNI
-405 TLAKILNEPKKE
+405 TLTQILEEPKQEK
-417 ESALKVTVE
+417 SALKVTVE
-426 KLEPKKE
+426 KPAQKKE

>member
-1 MNTKCRTGHRLP
+1 MK
-13 ERAEQKA
+13 
-20 EKARHD
+20 
-26 GQNEDEGETM
+26 
-36 ENFTKILENSI
+36 NFTEILKNAI
-47 ANMENNASTT
+47 ARMENNASAT
-57 YVLSM
+57 YSLNM
-62 NDFLESIQSG
+62 DDFLKSIQNG
-72 SINLPPFQRIGTAW
+72 SVQLPPFQRIGTAW

-113 GEYYLVD
+113 GNYYLVD

-129 HILNTLEDEDKSIIT
+129 HILNTLDEEDKAIIT

-184 LTEIQLEDFNR
+184 LTEKQLEDFNR

-200 AMTKLTSVEKDSKE
+200 AMTRLTSTEKDSKE
-214 VVLSGETEEESIK
+214 TTLSGGESEEESIK

-261 TSAKANFNGAKN
+261 TSAKSNFNGAKN
-273 YDGLKGKPLDEAST
+273 YDGLKGHDIEDASR

-292 VKEYTKTRLN
+292 VNEYAKTRLN

-330 FVDYLAIGQQQ
+330 FVDYLAVGQRQ
-341 LFVTPKSELYA
+341 LFVTPKSELYS

-360 GESNSFDQFK
+360 GESNSFDQFR

-377 KFFKAYEEWKTK
+377 KFFKAYEEWKQK
-389 PQTSDIVE
+389 PQASDTVE
-397 RFNERYNV
+397 RFGERYSVN
-405 TLAKILNEPKKE
+405 LAQILEEPKKA
-417 ESALKVTVE
+417 ESTLKVTVE

-446 LEK
+446 LETK

>member
-1 MNTKCRTGHRLP
+1 MK
-13 ERAEQKA
+13 
-20 EKARHD
+20 
-26 GQNEDEGETM
+26 
-36 ENFTKILENSI
+36 NFTEILKNAI
-47 ANMENNASTT
+47 ANMENNASAT
-57 YVLSM
+57 YSLNM
-62 NDFLESIQSG
+62 DDFLSSIQDG
-72 SINLPPFQRIGTAW
+72 SIELPPFQRVGTAW
-86 SADKVIA
+86 SADKVVA

-120 GQQRSNALA
+120 GQQRSNALI
-129 HILNTLEDEDKSIIT
+129 HILDTLDEDDKSIVT
-144 DYEAL
+144 EYEAL

-184 LTEIQLEDFNR
+184 LTEKQLEDFNR

-200 AMTKLTSVEKDSKE
+200 AMTRLTSTEKDSKE
-214 VVLSGETEEESIK
+214 VTLSGNDSEEESIK

-261 TSAKANFNGAKN
+261 TSAKSNFNGAKN
-273 YDGLKGKPLDEAST
+273 YDGLKGHDIEEASN

-292 VKEYTKTRLN
+292 VTEYSKTRLN
-302 PTNKKPAFVGLVYYL
+302 ATNKKPAFVGLVYYL
-317 VLIEKLPLEEVGA
+317 VLIEKLPMEDVGA
-330 FVDYLAIGQQQ
+330 FVDYLTIGQQQ
-341 LFVTPKSELYA
+341 LFVTPKSELYS

-389 PQTSDIVE
+389 PQTSDIAE
-397 RFNERYNV
+397 RFNERYSV
-405 TLAKILNEPKKE
+405 TLSQILEEPKQEK
-417 ESALKVTVE
+417 SALKVTVE
-426 KLEPKKE
+426 KPAQKKE

>member
-1 MNTKCRTGHRLP
+1 
-13 ERAEQKA
+13 
-20 EKARHD
+20 
-26 GQNEDEGETM
+26 M
-36 ENFTKILENSI
+36 ENFTTILENAI
-47 ANMENNASTT
+47 ARMENNASAT
-57 YVLSM
+57 YSLNM
-62 NDFLESIQSG
+62 DEFLQAIQNG
-72 SINLPPFQRIGTAW
+72 NIQLPPFQRIGTAW

-107 NVAIVN
+107 NIAIVN
-113 GEYYLVD
+113 GDYYLVD
-120 GQQRSNALA
+120 GQQRSNALI
-129 HILNTLEDEDKSIIT
+129 HILDTLDEDDKAIIT

-149 VNVTEFQSFAQMADN
+149 VNVTEFQSFAQMSDN

-184 LTEIQLEDFNR
+184 LTEKQLEDFNR
-195 LSWSD
+195 LSWSN
-200 AMTKLTSVEKDSKE
+200 AMTRLTSTEKDSKE
-214 VVLSGETEEESIK
+214 ITLSGNDSEEESIK

-261 TSAKANFNGAKN
+261 TSAKSNFNGAKN
-273 YDGLKGKPLDEAST
+273 YDGLKGHDIEDASR

-292 VKEYTKTRLN
+292 VNEYSKTRLN

-317 VLIEKLPLEEVGA
+317 VLIEKLPIEEVGA
-330 FVDYLAIGQQQ
+330 FVDYLSIDQKQ

-360 GESNSFDQFK
+360 GESNSFEQFK
-370 NREKTIE
+370 NREKTME
-377 KFFKAYEEWKTK
+377 KFFKAYEEWKSK
-389 PQTSDIVE
+389 PQTSDTVE
-397 RFNERYNV
+397 RFGERYGVNLTPV
-405 TLAKILNEPKKE
+405 LNEPKKE
-417 ESALKVTVE
+417 ESTLKVTVE

>member
-1 MNTKCRTGHRLP
+1 MKDFTVILANT
-13 ERAEQKA
+13 
-20 EKARHD
+20 
-26 GQNEDEGETM
+26 
-36 ENFTKILENSI
+36 I
-47 ANMENNASTT
+47 ANMDNNASTT
-57 YVLSM
+57 YSLNM
-62 NDFLESIQSG
+62 DDFLESIQNG
-72 SINLPPFQRIGTAW
+72 NIQLPPFQRIGTAW

-107 NVAIVN
+107 NIAIVN
-113 GEYYLVD
+113 GDYYLVD
-120 GQQRSNALA
+120 GQQRSNALL
-129 HILNTLEDEDKSIIT
+129 HILETLDEDDKAIIT

-184 LTEIQLEDFNR
+184 LTEKQLEDFNR
-195 LSWSD
+195 LSWSN
-200 AMTKLTSVEKDSKE
+200 AMLKLTSTEKDSKE
-214 VVLSGETEEESIK
+214 TTLSGGESEEESIK

-261 TSAKANFNGAKN
+261 TSAKSNFNGAKS
-273 YDGLKGKPLDEAST
+273 YDGLKGHDIEDASR

-292 VKEYTKTRLN
+292 VTEYSKTRLN
-302 PTNKKPAFVGLVYYL
+302 ATNKKPAFVGLVYYL
-317 VLIEKLPLEEVGA
+317 VLIEKLPMEEVGA
-330 FVDYLAIGQQQ
+330 FVDYLAIGQKQ
-341 LFVTPKSELYA
+341 LFVTPKSELYS

-360 GESNSFDQFK
+360 GESNSFEQFK
-370 NREKTIE
+370 NREKTME
-377 KFFKAYEEWKTK
+377 KFFKAYEEWKAK
-389 PQTSDIVE
+389 PQTSDTVE

-405 TLAKILNEPKKE
+405 SLTQVLEQPKQEKSTLKI
-417 ESALKVTVE
+417 TVE
-426 KLEPKKE
+426 NPVQKKE

>member
-1 MNTKCRTGHRLP
+1 MK
-13 ERAEQKA
+13 
-20 EKARHD
+20 D
-26 GQNEDEGETM
+26 
-36 ENFTKILENSI
+36 FTTILATAI
-47 ANMENNASTT
+47 AHMENNASAT
-57 YVLSM
+57 YSLNM
-62 NDFLESIQSG
+62 DDFLSSIQDG
-72 SINLPPFQRIGTAW
+72 NVQLPPFQRVGTAW

-120 GQQRSNALA
+120 GQQRSNALV
-129 HILNTLEDEDKSIIT
+129 HILDTLDEDDKSIIT

-200 AMTKLTSVEKDSKE
+200 AMTRLTSTEKDSKE
-214 VVLSGETEEESIK
+214 TILSGGDSEEESIK

-261 TSAKANFNGAKN
+261 TSAKSNFNGAKN
-273 YDGLKGKPLDEAST
+273 YDGLKGHDIEEASN

-292 VKEYTKTRLN
+292 VTEYSKTRLN

-360 GESNSFDQFK
+360 GESNSFEQFK

-377 KFFKAYEEWKTK
+377 KFFKAYEEWKAK

-397 RFNERYNV
+397 RFDERYGVNLTPV
-405 TLAKILNEPKKE
+405 LNEPKKE
-417 ESALKVTVE
+417 ESTLKVTVE
-426 KLEPKKE
+426 KPAQKKE

>member
-1 MNTKCRTGHRLP
+1 
-13 ERAEQKA
+13 
-20 EKARHD
+20 
-26 GQNEDEGETM
+26 M
-36 ENFTKILENSI
+36 ENFTTIIENAI

-57 YVLSM
+57 YSLNM
-62 NDFLESIQSG
+62 DDFLESIRDG
-72 SINLPPFQRIGTAW
+72 SIQLPPFQRVGTAW

-113 GEYYLVD
+113 SEYYLVD
-120 GQQRSNALA
+120 GQQRSNALL
-129 HILNTLEDEDKSIIT
+129 HILNTLEEDDKSIVT

-184 LTEIQLEDFNR
+184 LTEKQLEDFNR

-200 AMTKLTSVEKDSKE
+200 AMTRLTSTEKDSKE
-214 VVLSGETEEESIK
+214 VTLSGAESEEESIK

-261 TSAKANFNGAKN
+261 TSAKSNFNGAKN
-273 YDGLKGKPLDEAST
+273 YDGLKGHDIEDASK
-287 HALEF
+287 HALSFIEQ
-292 VKEYTKTRLN
+292 YTKANLN

-317 VLIEKLPLEEVGA
+317 VLIEKLPMEEVGA
-330 FVDYLAIGQQQ
+330 FVDYLAIGQKQ
-341 LFVTPKSELYA
+341 LFVTPKSELYS

-360 GESNSFDQFK
+360 GESNSFEQFK

-377 KFFKAYEEWKTK
+377 KFFKAYEEWKQK
-389 PQTSDIVE
+389 SQTSDIVE
-397 RFNERYNV
+397 RFGERYGIALTPV
-405 TLAKILNEPKKE
+405 LNEPKKE
-417 ESALKVTVE
+417 ESTLKVTVE
-426 KLEPKKE
+426 KIEPKKE

>member
-1 MNTKCRTGHRLP
+1 
-13 ERAEQKA
+13 
-20 EKARHD
+20 
-26 GQNEDEGETM
+26 M
-36 ENFTKILENSI
+36 ENFTAILKNAI
-47 ANMENNASTT
+47 ANMENNASAT
-57 YVLSM
+57 YSLKM
-62 NDFLESIQSG
+62 DDFLKSIQSG
-72 SINLPPFQRIGTAW
+72 SIQLPPFQRVGTAW

-107 NVAIVN
+107 NIAIVN

-120 GQQRSNALA
+120 GQQRSNALI
-129 HILNTLEDEDKSIIT
+129 HIMDTLDEDDKAIIT

-149 VNVTEFQSFAQMADN
+149 VNVTEFQNFAQMSDN

-200 AMTKLTSVEKDSKE
+200 AMTRLTSTEKDSKE
-214 VVLSGETEEESIK
+214 TTLSGADGEEESIK

-261 TSAKANFNGAKN
+261 TSAKSNFNGAKN
-273 YDGLKGKPLDEAST
+273 YDGLKGHDIEEASN

-292 VKEYTKTRLN
+292 VNEYTKTRLN

-317 VLIEKLPLEEVGA
+317 VLIEKLAMEEVGA

-370 NREKTIE
+370 NREKTME
-377 KFFKAYEEWKTK
+377 KFIKAYEEWKTK

-397 RFNERYNV
+397 RFNERYNL
-405 TLAKILNEPKKE
+405 TIAQILAEPKKE

>member
-1 MNTKCRTGHRLP
+1 
-13 ERAEQKA
+13 
-20 EKARHD
+20 
-26 GQNEDEGETM
+26 M
-36 ENFTKILENSI
+36 ENFTTILNEAI
-47 ANMENNASTT
+47 AHMENNASTT
-57 YVLSM
+57 YTLNM
-62 NDFLESIQSG
+62 NDFLQAIQNG
-72 SINLPPFQRIGTAW
+72 NVQLPPFQRVGTAW

-113 GEYYLVD
+113 GNYYLVD
-120 GQQRSNALA
+120 GQQRSNALI
-129 HILNTLEDEDKSIIT
+129 HVLNTLEEDDKSIVT

-184 LTEIQLEDFNR
+184 LTEKQLEDFNR

-200 AMTKLTSVEKDSKE
+200 AMTRLTSTEKDSKE
-214 VVLSGETEEESIK
+214 TVLSGGESEEESIK

-261 TSAKANFNGAKN
+261 TSAKSNFNGAKN
-273 YDGLKGKPLDEAST
+273 YDGLKGHDIEEAST

-292 VKEYTKTRLN
+292 VNEYSKTRLN

-317 VLIEKLPLEEVGA
+317 TLIEKLPMEEVGA

-341 LFVTPKSELYA
+341 LFVTPKSEIYS

-360 GESNSFDQFK
+360 GESNSFDQFR

-377 KFFKAYEEWKTK
+377 KFFKAYEEWKQK
-389 PQTSDIVE
+389 SQTSDIVE
-397 RFNERYNV
+397 RFGERYGVNLTPV
-405 TLAKILNEPKKE
+405 LNEPKKE
-417 ESALKVTVE
+417 ESTLKVTVE

>member
-1 MNTKCRTGHRLP
+1 
-13 ERAEQKA
+13 
-20 EKARHD
+20 
-26 GQNEDEGETM
+26 M
-36 ENFTKILENSI
+36 ENFTTILANAI
-47 ANMENNASTT
+47 ANMENNASAT
-57 YVLSM
+57 YTLNM
-62 NDFLESIQSG
+62 DDFLKAIQNG
-72 SINLPPFQRIGTAW
+72 NVQLPPFQRVGTAW

-120 GQQRSNALA
+120 GQQRSNALI
-129 HILNTLEDEDKSIIT
+129 HILDTLDEDDKTIVA

-184 LTEIQLEDFNR
+184 LTEKQLDDFNR

-200 AMTKLTSVEKDSKE
+200 AMTRLTSTEKDSKE
-214 VVLSGETEEESIK
+214 VTLSGNDSEEESIK

-261 TSAKANFNGAKN
+261 TSAKSNFNGAKN
-273 YDGLKGKPLDEAST
+273 YDGLKGHDIEEASQ

-292 VKEYTKTRLN
+292 VTEYAKTRLN

-317 VLIEKLPLEEVGA
+317 TLIEKLPMEEVGA

-360 GESNSFDQFK
+360 GESNSFEQFK

-389 PQTSDIVE
+389 PQTSDTVE
-397 RFNERYNV
+397 RFGERYGVNLTSV
-405 TLAKILNEPKKE
+405 LNEPKKE
-417 ESALKVTVE
+417 ESTLKVTVE